1 MKFVSIVGARPEFV
15 QVGVLS
21 KRLRQSHE
29 EVTIHTGQ
37 HYDAR
42 MSDIFFAELDLPEP
56 EIHLGIA
63 GSDASAQTGEMLAA
77 IARALDEVRPDAV
90 IVRGDTNSTIAGAL
104 AAKQRLYPLVHV
116 EAGCRSYDM
125 TMPEEINRVATDRLA
140 DLNLTVDAAIAANL
154 EREGNA
160 APVRVVGDVMYDTYL
175 HAVGRLPKV
184 TSALPRLPER
194 FDLLTMHRA
203 ENVDDEVRLRAILDG
218 FAYAARRVV
227 FPMHPRTK
235 QRIASFGIAL
245 PEAMLVL
252 DPIGYFDMLRLE
264 RGATTIFTDS
274 GGVQREAYF
283 GAVPCVT
290 VRDTTEWT
298 NTVDAGWNRLVGAD
312 TAAIAGFAATPPA
325 CPAQRPPLFGNG
337 DAADRIVTELES
349 PAFVA
354 TAERLRSVRSARGR

>member
-29 EVTIHTGQ
+29 EITIHTGQ

-42 MSDIFFAELDLPEP
+42 MSDVFFAELDLPEP

-63 GSDASAQTGEMLAA
+63 GADPSAQTGEMLAA
-77 IARALDEVRPDAV
+77 IAAALDEVRPDAV

-140 DLNLTVDAAIAANL
+140 DLNLTVDAAIARNL
-154 EREGNA
+154 EKEGNA

-175 HAVGRLPKV
+175 HAVGRLESV
-184 TSALPRLPER
+184 ATTLPTLPAT

-203 ENVDDEVRLRAILDG
+203 ENVDDETRLRAILSG
-218 FAYAARRVV
+218 FADAKRAIV
-227 FPMHPRTK
+227 FPMHPRTRA
-235 QRIASFGIAL
+235 RIASFGITL
-245 PEAMLVL
+245 PGAFVAL

-283 GAVPCVT
+283 GGIPCVT
-290 VRDTTEWT
+290 IRDTTEWT
-298 NTVDAGWNRLVGAD
+298 NTIDAGWNRLVGAD
-312 TAAIAGFAATPPA
+312 TAAIAGFAATPPSV
-325 CPAQRPPLFGNG
+325 PAERPPIFGNG
-337 DAADRIVTELES
+337 DAADRIVAELES
-349 PAFVA
+349 ETFGA
-354 TAERLRSVRSARGR
+354 TVRMLRGVRESRGR

>member
-1 MKFVSIVGARPEFV
+1 MKIVSIVGARPEFV

-21 KRLRQSHE
+21 KRLRRSHE

-42 MSDIFFAELDLPEP
+42 MSDVFFAELDLPEP

-63 GSDASAQTGEMLAA
+63 GSDPSAQTGEMLAA
-77 IARALDEVRPDAV
+77 IARSLDEVRPDAV

-140 DLNLTVDAAIAANL
+140 DLNLTVDAAIARNL
-154 EREGNA
+154 EKDGNT

-175 HAVGRLPKV
+175 SAVERLSSV
-184 TSALPRLPER
+184 ASTLPELPAE

-203 ENVDDEVRLRAILDG
+203 ENVDDAARLRAILDG
-218 FAYAARRVV
+218 FANAKRKIV
-227 FPMHPRTK
+227 FPMHPRT
-235 QRIASFGIAL
+235 RARLESFGLSL
-245 PEAMLVL
+245 PDAIVTL
-252 DPIGYFDMLRLE
+252 DPVGYSDMLRLE
-264 RGATTIFTDS
+264 RGATAIFTDS

-283 GAVPCVT
+283 GGIPCVT
-290 VRDTTEWT
+290 IRDTTEWT
-298 NTVDAGWNRLVGAD
+298 NTVDAGWNRLVGCD
-312 TAAIAGFAATPPA
+312 TARIATYAA
-325 CPAQRPPLFGNG
+325 RPPQKPAARPPIFGNG
-337 DAADRIVTELES
+337 DAADRIVAELET
-349 PAFVA
+349 PAFTA
-354 TAERLRSVRSARGR
+354 TVERLRGVRSARGR

>member
-1 MKFVSIVGARPEFV
+1 MKFVSIIGARPEFV

-21 KRLRQSHE
+21 KRLRRSHE

-37 HYDAR
+37 HYDTR
-42 MSDIFFAELDLPEP
+42 MSDVFFAELDLPEP
-56 EIHLGIA
+56 EINLGIT
-63 GSDASAQTGEMLAA
+63 GSDPSAQTGERLAA

-125 TMPEEINRVATDRLA
+125 TMPEEVNRVATDRLA
-140 DLNLTVDAAIAANL
+140 DLNLTVDAAIARNL
-154 EREGNA
+154 EGEGNA
-160 APVRVVGDVMYDTYL
+160 APVRVVGDVMFDTYL
-175 HAVGRLPKV
+175 HAVERLASV
-184 TSALPRLPER
+184 ASALPDLPR
-194 FDLLTMHRA
+194 AFDLLTMHRA

-218 FAYAARRVV
+218 FAHAVRPIV
-227 FPMHPRTK
+227 FPMHPRTRA
-235 QRIASFGIAL
+235 RIASFAITL
-245 PEAMLVL
+245 PSAFVTL

-264 RGATTIFTDS
+264 RGATVIFTDS

-283 GAVPCVT
+283 GGVPCVT

-312 TAAIAGFAATPPA
+312 TAAIAAFAATPPA
-325 CPAQRPPLFGNG
+325 CPAARPPIFGNG
-337 DAADRIVTELES
+337 DAADRIVAELES
-349 PAFVA
+349 AAFVA
-354 TAERLRSVRSARGR
+354 TVERLTAVRGSRGR

>member
-21 KRLRQSHE
+21 KRLRRSHE
-29 EVTIHTGQ
+29 EITIHTGQ

-42 MSDIFFAELDLPEP
+42 MSDVFFAELDLPEP

-63 GSDASAQTGEMLAA
+63 GSDPSGQTGEMLAA

-140 DLNLTVDAAIAANL
+140 DLNLTVDAAIARNL
-154 EREGNA
+154 EGEGNA

-175 HAVGRLPKV
+175 HAVDRLAFV
-184 TSALPRLPER
+184 ASALPELPAT

-203 ENVDDEVRLRAILDG
+203 ENVDDETRLRAILAG
-218 FAYAARRVV
+218 FAHAARPVI
-227 FPMHPRTK
+227 FPMHPRTRA
-235 QRIASFGIAL
+235 RIASFGITL
-245 PEAMLVL
+245 PSAFVTL

-283 GAVPCVT
+283 GGVPCVT

-312 TAAIAGFAATPPA
+312 TIAIAGFAATPPA
-325 CPAQRPPLFGNG
+325 CPPERPPIFGNG
-337 DAADRIVTELES
+337 DAADRIVAELES
-349 PAFVA
+349 EAFVA
-354 TAERLRSVRSARGR
+354 TIQRLKAVRTARGR

>member
-1 MKFVSIVGARPEFV
+1 MKIVSIVGARPEFV

-21 KRLRQSHE
+21 KRLRRSHE
-29 EVTIHTGQ
+29 EITIHTGQ

-42 MSDIFFAELDLPEP
+42 MSDVFFAELDLPEP
-56 EIHLGIA
+56 EINLGIT
-63 GSDASAQTGEMLAA
+63 GSDPSAQTGEMLAA

-140 DLNLTVDAAIAANL
+140 DLNLTVDAAIARNL
-154 EREGNA
+154 EKDGNT

-175 HAVGRLPKV
+175 HAVRRLASV
-184 TSALPRLPER
+184 ATALPPMPAA

-203 ENVDDEVRLRAILDG
+203 ENVDDETRLRAILAG
-218 FAYAARRVV
+218 FANAARSVV
-227 FPMHPRTK
+227 FPMHPRTRA
-235 QRIASFGIAL
+235 RIESFGLTL
-245 PEAMLVL
+245 PEAFVAL

-264 RGATTIFTDS
+264 RDATTIFTDS

-283 GAVPCVT
+283 GGVPCVT
-290 VRDTTEWT
+290 IRDTTEWT
-298 NTVDAGWNRLVGAD
+298 NTIDAGWNRLVGCD
-312 TAAIAGFAATPPA
+312 TAEIARYAAAAPESPA
-325 CPAQRPPLFGNG
+325 TRPPIFGDG
-337 DAADRIVTELES
+337 DAADRIVAELES
-349 PAFVA
+349 AQFVA
-354 TAERLRSVRSARGR
+354 TVERLKAVRAARGR

>member
-21 KRLRQSHE
+21 KRLRRSHDE
-29 EVTIHTGQ
+29 ITIHTGQ
-37 HYDAR
+37 HYDAK
-42 MSDIFFAELDLPEP
+42 MSDVFFAELDLPEP

-63 GSDASAQTGEMLAA
+63 GGDASAQTGEMLAA
-77 IARALDEVRPDAV
+77 IARALDDVRPDAV

-125 TMPEEINRVATDRLA
+125 TMPEEINRVATDRIA
-140 DLNLTVDAAIAANL
+140 DLNLTVDESLATNL
-154 EREGNA
+154 RAEGNS

-175 HAVGRLPKV
+175 HAVDRLDNVPS
-184 TSALPRLPER
+184 TLPALPAA

-203 ENVDDEVRLRAILDG
+203 ENVDDEARLRAILAG
-218 FAYAARRVV
+218 FAHASRAIA
-227 FPMHPRTK
+227 FPMHPRTRA
-235 QRIASFGIAL
+235 RIAEFGIAL
-245 PEAMLVL
+245 PPTMLALEPV
-252 DPIGYFDMLRLE
+252 GYFDMLRLE

-283 GAVPCVT
+283 GGIPCVT

-312 TAAIAGFAATPPA
+312 TAAIANCAGAPLDRSAA
-325 CPAQRPPLFGNG
+325 RPPIFGNG
-337 DAADRIVTELES
+337 DAADRIVSELES
-349 PAFVA
+349 PEFGETVA
-354 TAERLRSVRSARGR
+354 RLQAVRTARAR